1 LSDFSFKT
9 FISSQSQQQGTIRQ
23 FCTTDLISLSLRNLM
38 YVQSVEIRTRILC
51 CLGGCDDHWTTRPRR
66 FVYFL
71 VALPVIYNGPPEVP
85 KFVESTN
92 RYICIPKY
100 FEL

>member
-51 CLGGCDDHWTTRPRR
+51 CLGGCDDH
-66 FVYFL
+66 
-71 VALPVIYNGPPEVP
+71 
-85 KFVESTN
+85 
-92 RYICIPKY
+92 
-100 FEL
+100 